1 MKFVLLLACVFL
13 PGCATVGK
21 FDNRLTMT
29 INGDRAFVSSL
40 YGPVGITTELSE
52 ADAAALRELIAV
64 REAVRAYVRSQQ
76 R

>member
-1 MKFVLLLACVFL
+1 MKFVLLMSCVFFT
-13 PGCATVGK
+13 GCATVGK

-29 INGDRAFVSSL
+29 LNGDRAFVSSL

-64 REAVRAYVRSQQ
+64 REAVRAYVRSQ